1 MIDIDREKHY
11 SIAEVSKITGY
22 DKHVL
27 RFYENEFNFQIPR
40 TSSNRRY
47 YTYKEIEKFL
57 YLKELQNKGLTNK
70 QIKLIFESPEIF
82 IRPNTETALAA
93 KENMPAAQENTTF
106 YPNIV
111 NELCQR
117 INEAIHFSLHTQ
129 LAEAKSEII
138 HHFDE
143 VMNKTEQEDGQ
154 VYRKEKDIL
163 ICENARLK
171 MKLKEK
177 SYEVAEL
184 KEKIKRLN
192 HQNQPFWKRIFPF
205 KIKKDMAL

>member
-47 YTYKEIEKFL
+47 YTYKEIEKLL
-57 YLKELQNKGLTNK
+57 YLRELQNKGLTNK

-82 IRPNTETALAA
+82 IRPNAETALAA
-93 KENMPAAQENTTF
+93 KENMPAAQESTTF

-192 HQNQPFWKRIFPF
+192 HQNQPFWKRIFSF
-205 KIKKDMAL
+205 KKDMAL